1 MSKTKKQNKKE
12 IKPSKTKIK
21 PSKTKKQNKK
31 QNKLK
36 LIKRT
41 IKRKQRDIIL
51 PTKTPKN
58 INNISKKISQKIDS
72 GSYSPT
78 INNNL
83 ITLKSIPRKELLDCN
98 IDAAYNLKEPLQI
111 GIPGKIYGKYCHYYY
126 TPEAK
131 KFLLKNLS
139 ANKHLVINK
148 IVPPIQ
154 SKGNCWFNA
163 MFVTFFVSDKGRKF
177 FHFLRQLM
185 IEGKQKDGTEIPDKL
200 RHAFA
205 LLNFAVDACLTGNEY
220 AYKLNTNSVIELIYK
235 AIPESYKKQIPYIFN
250 VDDAGN
256 PILYYVS
263 IMNYLN
269 NNSIQLLFIRNT
281 NSKWKETLVES
292 ISKMTHLP
300 HIIVLEIF
308 EINAPEFNPKPV
320 TFKVNNAKYQI
331 DSAVIRDISK
341 QHFCSTITCE
351 GKEMAYDGMSFERL
365 VPLEWKHKLNS
376 NVDWQFEGTLDYD
389 NTPLEWNFTKSY
401 QMLIYY
407 RV

>member
-1 MSKTKKQNKKE
+1 MSKTKIQNKKE
-12 IKPSKTKIK
+12 KKPSKTKMK
-21 PSKTKKQNKK
+21 PSKNKG
-31 QNKLK
+31 
-36 LIKRT
+36 T

-58 INNISKKISQKIDS
+58 IHNISKKISKKIES

-78 INNNL
+78 INNDL
-83 ITLKSIPRKELLDCN
+83 ITLKTIPRKELLDCN

-111 GIPGKIYGKYCHYYY
+111 GIPGKLYGKYCHYYY

-131 KFLLKNLS
+131 KFLIKNLS
-139 ANKHLVINK
+139 ANKHVVINK

-177 FHFLRQLM
+177 FQFLRQLM
-185 IEGKQKDGTEIPDKL
+185 IEGKQKDGKEIPDKL
-200 RHAFA
+200 RDAFA

-220 AYKLNTNSVIELIYK
+220 AYKLNTNSIIELIYK
-235 AIPESYKKQIPYIFN
+235 GIPASYKKQIPYIFN

-281 NSKWKETLVES
+281 NSKWKDMLAES

-308 EINAPEFNPKPV
+308 EKNATDFNPKPL
-320 TFKVNNAKYQI
+320 TFKVNSAKYQI
-331 DSAVIRDISK
+331 DSAVIRDITK

-351 GKEMAYDGMSFERL
+351 GKEMAYDGMSFDRL

-376 NVDWQFEGTLDYD
+376 NIDWQFEGTLDHD